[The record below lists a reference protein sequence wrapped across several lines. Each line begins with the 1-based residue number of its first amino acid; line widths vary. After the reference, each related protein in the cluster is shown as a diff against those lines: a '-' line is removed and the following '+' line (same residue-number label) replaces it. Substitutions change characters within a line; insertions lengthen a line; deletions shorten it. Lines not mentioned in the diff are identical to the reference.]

1 MNKRKSSDVAIIS
14 IFFAA
19 MLLIHLLSSLIFNVW
34 LVPIK
39 PTLMH
44 IPVIIASI
52 VYGPKIGSI
61 LGGLMGIVSLLTNTL
76 VLLPT
81 SYLFSPFVENG
92 NLASALIAILPR
104 VLIGIVPYFIYK
116 WWPSKAGLFA
126 AGFSGA
132 LTNTLFVLSGI
143 FIFFSSVYGNDVKA
157 LLAAVISANSVAEM
171 IISALLTAAIVPV
184 LLRLKK

>member
-1 MNKRKSSDVAIIS
+1 MNKRKSSDVATIS

-19 MLLIHLLSSLIFNVW
+19 MLLIHLLSSLLFSVW

-52 VYGPKIGSI
+52 VYGPKVGGA
-61 LGGLMGIVSLLTNTL
+61 LGGLMGLISMITNTL

-92 NLASALIAILPR
+92 TLASALIAFLPR
-104 VLIGIVPYFIYK
+104 ILIGIVPYFIYK
-116 WWPSKAGLFA
+116 WFHNKTGLFLAGLL
-126 AGFSGA
+126 GS
-132 LTNTLFVLSGI
+132 LTNTVFVLSGI
-143 FIFFSSVYGNDVKA
+143 FIFFSSVYGNDIKRV
-157 LLAAVISANSVAEM
+157 LGTIITANSVAEM
-171 IISALLTAAIVPV
+171 VISAILTAAIVPS
-184 LLRLKK
+184 LLKLKK